1 MVQYPDFTF
10 QPITPF
16 KLIVPGVQLGHVPD
30 PLHHQ
35 APLKKNQDTP
45 SRQQR
50 RDRRAPARNATAEE
64 AEQTDTEKVS
74 SLEEAVDE
82 QSSDT
87 AEKVEESVNHLEEA
101 IVEIV
106 ANEHAAAAEADHEVS
121 DFVCDVCD
129 NKFKNLRGLRAHKG
143 RIHKAAN
150 IIQLDGAVD
159 TDCDMSEECLTFT
172 FVSDFHQ
179 EEQQFFPM

>member
-1 MVQYPDFTF
+1 M
-10 QPITPF
+10 
-16 KLIVPGVQLGHVPD
+16 
-30 PLHHQ
+30 
-35 APLKKNQDTP
+35 
-45 SRQQR
+45 
-50 RDRRAPARNATAEE
+50 
-64 AEQTDTEKVS
+64 
-74 SLEEAVDE
+74 
-82 QSSDT
+82 
-87 AEKVEESVNHLEEA
+87 NHLEEA

-143 RIHKAAN
+143 RIHKGRIHKAAN

-159 TDCDMSEECLTFT
+159 TDCDMSEECLTYT

-179 EEQQFFPM
+179 EDVDYTLKEIFPNIGTTILSNVKIGDRFSADHLFSVIFELQNDQKFSWPEMTPDQAVVFKDVQKQ